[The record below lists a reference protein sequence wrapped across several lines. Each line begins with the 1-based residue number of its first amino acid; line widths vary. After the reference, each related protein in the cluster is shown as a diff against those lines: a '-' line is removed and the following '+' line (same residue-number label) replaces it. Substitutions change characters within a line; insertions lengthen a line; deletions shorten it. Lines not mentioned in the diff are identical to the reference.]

1 MSHSTP
7 PANPGAPTATTDVTS
22 DAVATAEEVPR
33 SRVIIASLVGTSIEF
48 YDFYIYATAAVLV
61 FPALFFPNQTDAN
74 QLLSSFAV
82 FGVAFIARPLGS
94 IVFGHFGDK
103 IGRKR
108 VIWFSILGILPFTL
122 ALPHVGLVATGV
134 LTVIIGLILASAFP
148 AIVVFAQELVPGRTG
163 LIAGIFFGFAFG
175 MGGIAAAVLGVV
187 ADAKGIEFVYKICS
201 FLPLMGLLTVFL
213 PRVERL

>member
-1 MSHSTP
+1 M
-7 PANPGAPTATTDVTS
+7 
-22 DAVATAEEVPR
+22 
-33 SRVIIASLVGTSIEF
+33 
-48 YDFYIYATAAVLV
+48 
-61 FPALFFPNQTDAN
+61 
-74 QLLSSFAV
+74 
-82 FGVAFIARPLGS
+82 
-94 IVFGHFGDK
+94 
-103 IGRKR
+103 
-108 VIWFSILGILPFTL
+108 
-122 ALPHVGLVATGV
+122 

-213 PRVERL
+213 PRMERL